1 MCSQQ
6 FGGTVNLKYCSAI
19 FCGDDAFDTDEGY
32 QGKMQFLFALVGENG
47 HHATEMDSKIDAQPR
62 SFPQMYGATFIGG
75 GDMNTN
81 SNDAVMK
88 LREGTGG
95 EFANIIMSHGHK
107 NGMYQEKCGTEK
119 RTQTK
124 PAASEKPNYLWWSKN
139 NMMYD
144 STPATVDH
152 KEFVVD
158 GSKCAKTV
166 GGDAAAVFDAA
177 DPKLRLLP
185 VKVTSKMAMIDP
197 RPEKG
202 SPALSKADAVPA
214 GDSFFSDVSYR
225 GAFEEDLWLSGLSW
239 LDSAGKLPMNEWGE
253 ALCGEL
259 KADKTLMAHK
269 KYTMTCQVFVKSGM
283 TLTIEAGTTITSLA
297 DDGKG
302 KAPALVVERGAK
314 IMADGTA
321 AKPITF
327 TSAKPAAVLP
337 QVAAWGGLIVLGNAP
352 VKFKTAG
359 KPNNV
364 EGLPTGDGEYGGTK
378 ADDDSGVLRY
388 VRVWYVEH
396 IALCEASHRRQGQ
409 PE

>member
-1 MCSQQ
+1 
-6 FGGTVNLKYCSAI
+6 
-19 FCGDDAFDTDEGY
+19 
-32 QGKMQFLFALVGENG
+32 
-47 HHATEMDSKIDAQPR
+47 
-62 SFPQMYGATFIGG
+62 
-75 GDMNTN
+75 
-81 SNDAVMK
+81 
-88 LREGTGG
+88 
-95 EFANIIMSHGHK
+95 
-107 NGMYQEKCGTEK
+107 
-119 RTQTK
+119 
-124 PAASEKPNYLWWSKN
+124 
-139 NMMYD
+139 
-144 STPATVDH
+144 
-152 KEFVVD
+152 
-158 GSKCAKTV
+158 
-166 GGDAAAVFDAA
+166 
-177 DPKLRLLP
+177 
-185 VKVTSKMAMIDP
+185 
-197 RPEKG
+197 
-202 SPALSKADAVPA
+202 
-214 GDSFFSDVSYR
+214 
-225 GAFEEDLWLSGLSW
+225 
-239 LDSAGKLPMNEWGE
+239 
-253 ALCGEL
+253 
-259 KADKTLMAHK
+259 MAHK
-269 KYTMTCQVFVKSGM
+269 KYTMTCQVFVKSGA